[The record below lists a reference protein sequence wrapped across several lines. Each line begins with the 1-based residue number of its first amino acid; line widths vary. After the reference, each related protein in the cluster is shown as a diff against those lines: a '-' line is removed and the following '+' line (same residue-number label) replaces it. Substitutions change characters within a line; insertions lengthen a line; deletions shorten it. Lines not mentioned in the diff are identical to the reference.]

1 MGLVAQRLNLISEL
15 KAFATA
21 GKPMWGTC
29 AGLILLADG
38 AVGMPSSAV
47 PELRP
52 CAGYADVPMLD

>member
-15 KAFATA
+15 KAFAGA

-38 AVGMPSSAV
+38 AVGESVRAEPGLVA
-47 PELRP
+47 
-52 CAGYADVPMLD
+52 